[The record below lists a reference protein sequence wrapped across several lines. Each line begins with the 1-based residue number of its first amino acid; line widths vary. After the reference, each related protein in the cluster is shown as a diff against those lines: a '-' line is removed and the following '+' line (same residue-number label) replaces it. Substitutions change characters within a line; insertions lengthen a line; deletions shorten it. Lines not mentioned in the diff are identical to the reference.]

1 MKNLFIA
8 FAMVAMVATS
18 CSKEDVQNNISA
30 PQKSVQF
37 SLENVI
43 STRSFDGMISASQ
56 VQLNDCQVFFVG
68 ADGSL
73 YTGKNSDGTADATQ
87 YFTSAPSE
95 KLAFHFLPAAVQKVV
110 VVGNYGSE
118 INPVNLNAIKAIA
131 TEAAA
136 QQLDENLLVYG
147 EAELVALNDGKDHGN
162 TYKAEVSVKPLVSR
176 IEIGGFVCEF
186 SETPIYEQIDITMV
200 ALNNYYNNATIAGTV
215 SNYLSTAITSSSV
228 YPFFNDTTAPAYSK
242 DVVSGVSLTPAAP
255 SVDFNK
261 EDQYIVY
268 HTFAGDIPQ
277 LVVRVA
283 GWNNGVE
290 APLFLATS
298 AFYDGTTK
306 IESFEAGK
314 VYRMKFNGENRF
326 AFDDTD
332 LNQPEKCVDVTIEP
346 AEWVI
351 VNVTPEF

>member
-1 MKNLFIA
+1 MKNFFMTL
-8 FAMVAMVATS
+8 AMVAMVATS
-18 CSKEDVQNNISA
+18 CSKDDTPQNDYSA

-43 STRSFDGMISASQ
+43 NTRSLDDMISASK
-56 VQLNDCQVFFVG
+56 VTLNDCQVFFVG

-73 YTGKNSDGTADATQ
+73 YIGKNSDATADAEH
-87 YFTSAPSE
+87 YFTSAPTETLS
-95 KLAFHFLPAAVQKVV
+95 FHFLPAAVEKVV

-118 INPVNLNAIKAIA
+118 INPANLNAIKAIA

-136 QQLDENLLVYG
+136 QQNDENLLVYG
-147 EAELVALNDGKDHGN
+147 EATLVASTDDGHGN
-162 TYKAEVSVKPLVSR
+162 TYLAEVSVKPLVSR

-186 SETPIYEQIDITMV
+186 SEVPLYDQVDITMT
-200 ALNNYYNNATIAGTV
+200 ALNNYYSNATIGGTL
-215 SNYLSTAITSSSV
+215 SNYSSTAISSSSA

-242 DVVSGVSLTPAAP
+242 DELTNVSLTPSSNA
-255 SVDFNK
+255 VDFAQQ
-261 EDQYIVY
+261 EYIVY

-277 LVVRVA
+277 LVVRIA
-283 GWNNGVE
+283 GYKDGIE
-290 APLFLATS
+290 SPLYLATS
-298 AFYDGTTK
+298 AFYDGATK
-306 IESFEAGK
+306 IEEFEAGK

-326 AFDDTD
+326 AFEDTD
-332 LNQPEKCVDVTIEP
+332 LNQPEKCVQVTIEA

>member
-18 CSKEDVQNNISA
+18 CSKDDVQNNISA

-43 STRSFDGMISASQ
+43 STRSVDGMISASQ

-73 YTGKNSDGTADATQ
+73 YTGKNSDATADAQ
-87 YFTSAPSE
+87 HYFTNAPQE
-95 KLAFHFLPAAVQKVV
+95 TVAFHFLPAAVEKVV

-118 INPVNLNAIKAIA
+118 LNPANLNAIKAIA

-136 QQLDENLLVYG
+136 QQDDENLLVYG
-147 EAELVALNDGKDHGN
+147 EAQLVAATDDGHGN
-162 TYKAEVSVKPLVSR
+162 TYIAEVSVQPLVSR
-176 IEIGGFVCEF
+176 IEVGGFVCDF
-186 SETPIYEQIDITMV
+186 SDTPLYDKVDITML
-200 ALNNYYNNATIAGTV
+200 ALNNYYNDATMAGAR
-215 SNYLSTAITSSSV
+215 SNYLSTAISSSSA
-228 YPFFNDTTAPAYSK
+228 YPFFNDTTAPTFSK
-242 DVVSGVSLTPAAP
+242 DEISGVSLTPDAPAA
-255 SVDFNK
+255 DFATN
-261 EDQYIVY
+261 EYLVY

-283 GWNNGVE
+283 GYNNGVE
-290 APLFLATS
+290 SPLYLATS

-332 LNQPEKCVDVTIEP
+332 LNQPEKCVNVSIEA